1 MVQGNRISGGVP
13 RVALTIEEAC
23 ESLGCSWDWWREHVA
38 PEIRMV
44 RRGRKRL
51 VPLAEL
57 VAWVDRNAATALED
71 VA

>member
-1 MVQGNRISGGVP
+1 LRHRTNHVGVP

-51 VPLAEL
+51 VPTADLAE
-57 VAWVDRNAATALED
+57 WVDRNAVLVLEETT
-71 VA
+71 